1 MGRKGRRLKPGG
13 KIWCLKRVLRSANAI
28 PGFIRACLTPR
39 PLWPKASIQRSRV
52 WPKAGIQRSRVWS
65 KAGYGRTPV
74 SPGEIQRSRVWPKAG
89 IQRSRGSLVPS
100 MQSPVV
106 REYGGQFVDLLQRAA
121 GAAYHAGQGIVGD
134 NDGEP
139 GFFHQ
144 QPVDIP
150 QERTSAGEYHALFRY
165 VRTEFRRRL
174 FERRFDGAD
183 DAVERIGQRFQDFIA
198 GNGET
203 ARNAFGQ

>member
-1 MGRKGRRLKPGG
+1 SSFMAEGQYPAKSGM
-13 KIWCLKRVLRSANAI
+13 A
-28 PGFIRACLTPR
+28 
-39 PLWPKASIQRSRV
+39 KASIQRSRV
-52 WPKAGIQRSRVWS
+52 WPKAGIQRSRVW
-65 KAGYGRTPV
+65 
-74 SPGEIQRSRVWPKAG
+74 PKAG
-89 IQRSRGSLVPS
+89 IQRSRASLVPS
-100 MQSPVV
+100 MQSSVV

-150 QERTSAGEYHALFRY
+150 QERTSAGENHALFRY

-203 ARNAFGQ
+203 ARNAFGQIASFHFFLANL